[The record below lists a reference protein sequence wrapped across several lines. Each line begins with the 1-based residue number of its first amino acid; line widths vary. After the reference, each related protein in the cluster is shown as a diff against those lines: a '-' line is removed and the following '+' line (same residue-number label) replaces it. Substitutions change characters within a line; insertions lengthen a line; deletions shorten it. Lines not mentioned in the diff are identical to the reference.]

1 MSTENIQYDLE
12 REGFRTPR
20 DRTERMLVLISLLK
34 YKRRRNLDQLAAILD
49 KSSRQLRR
57 DLKSLER
64 FVDLD
69 YDEFNRPFI
78 FGDKDDNGIFIN
90 VTDEE
95 MALLADLVGNV
106 QHKLKDGLIRKLDKN
121 LFLDLHL
128 KTDLAGLIKQIK
140 YAIRNKQRILVESY
154 QGAKD
159 KIPKDVELE
168 PVNIIDLKYLAAFEP
183 ASGLNKFYALE
194 RITKG
199 VKVLNKPVEFT
210 DKHRH
215 QQPDVFGI
223 ITGEVHQIKLAL
235 STRAFLLLREEYPRS
250 VQFMHKQQDE
260 HYPWI
265 FDAHV
270 YGLQGVGRFVMGL
283 PDEVR
288 VLEGDRLE
296 EYVRGMVSRF
306 LKKES

>member
-12 REGFRTPR
+12 REGFRFPR
-20 DRTERMLVLISLLK
+20 DRTEKMLVLISLLK
-34 YKRRRNLDQLAAILD
+34 YKRRRNLNQLAALLE
-49 KSSRQLRR
+49 KSTRQIRR

-69 YDEFNRPFI
+69 YDEYNRPFI
-78 FGDKDDNGIFIN
+78 FADKNDNGIFIN

-106 QHKLKDGLIRKLDKN
+106 QHKLKDGLTKKLDKN
-121 LFLDLHL
+121 LFLDFQL
-128 KTDLAGLIKQIK
+128 KTDLAKLINQIK
-140 YAIRNKQRILVESY
+140 YALRNKQHILIEGY
-154 QGAKD
+154 RGAKD
-159 KIPKDVELE
+159 NKPKNVELE

-183 ASGLNKFYALE
+183 ASGLNKIYALE

-199 VKVLNKPVEFT
+199 IIVLNKPFEFE

-235 STRAFLLLREEYPRS
+235 SIRAYLLLREEYPRS
-250 VQFMHKQQDE
+250 VQFIHKHDDE
-260 HYPWI
+260 HYPRV
-265 FDAHV
+265 FDANV

-283 PDEVR
+283 LDEVK

-296 EYVRGMVSRF
+296 EYVRGMVRRF
-306 LKKES
+306 VT

>member
-1 MSTENIQYDLE
+1 MSTENIHYNLE
-12 REGFRTPR
+12 REGFRAPR

-34 YKRRRNLDQLAAILD
+34 YKRRRTLDQLAALLE
-49 KSSRQLRR
+49 KSTRQIRR

-69 YDEFNRPFI
+69 YDEYNRPFI
-78 FGDKDDNGIFIN
+78 FADKDDNGIFIN

-106 QHKLKDGLIRKLDKN
+106 QHKLKDGLIIKLNKN
-121 LFLDLHL
+121 LFLDFQL
-128 KTDLAGLIKQIK
+128 KTDLARLINQLK
-140 YAIRNKQRILVESY
+140 YAIRNKQCILIEAY

-159 KIPKDVELE
+159 NKPKDVELE

-183 ASGLNKFYALE
+183 ASGLNKIYALE

-199 VKVLNKPVEFT
+199 IKVLDTSITHE

-235 STRAFLLLREEYPRS
+235 STRAYLLLKEEYPRS
-250 VQFMHKQQDE
+250 VQYIHKHDDE
-260 HYPWI
+260 NHPWR
-265 FDAHV
+265 FDANA

-283 PDEVR
+283 LDEVR
-288 VLEGDRLE
+288 ILEGERLTK
-296 EYVRGMVSRF
+296 YVREKVKGWD
-306 LKKES
+306 